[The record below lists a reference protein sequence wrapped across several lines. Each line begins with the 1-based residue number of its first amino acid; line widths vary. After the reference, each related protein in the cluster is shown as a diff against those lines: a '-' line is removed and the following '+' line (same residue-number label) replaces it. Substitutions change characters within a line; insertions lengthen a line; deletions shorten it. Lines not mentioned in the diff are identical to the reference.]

1 MDKQTRL
8 RFNQEDDD
16 EIKKY
21 MKVFGHLPNCNTLV
35 SEKMNKRISP
45 KRIRQ
50 RWTNNLDPRLC
61 HDPFDEIEKL
71 YMIEWVKKYKI
82 QNPSADKIPWKK
94 LILEMKDKFG
104 KLRTENK
111 VKNFWHSQERQRR
124 VQRRQLHQNTSQGPS
139 EIKITYH
146 HQNEDINVTYKDFN
160 FLDKF

>member
-1 MDKQTRL
+1 MANQSRI

-35 SEKMNKRISP
+35 I
-45 KRIRQ
+45 
-50 RWTNNLDPRLC
+50 C

-94 LILEMKDKFG
+94 LIQEMKDKFG
-104 KLRTENK
+104 KLRSENK
-111 VKNFWHSQERQRR
+111 VKNFWHSKKRQKGRNPSGINHD
-124 VQRRQLHQNTSQGPS
+124 VSYSPQYNNGS
-139 EIKITYH
+139 EIKRDPKMEISKIL
-146 HQNEDINVTYKDFN
+146 N
-160 FLDKF
+160 

>member
-1 MDKQTRL
+1 
-8 RFNQEDDD
+8 
-16 EIKKY
+16 

-61 HDPFDEIEKL
+61 HDSFDEIEKL

-111 VKNFWHSQERQRR
+111 VKNFWHSQERQRKG
-124 VQRRQLHQNTSQGPS
+124 QRRQLHQNTSHDPS
-139 EIKITYH
+139 EIKIAYH
-146 HQNEDINVTYKDFN
+146 YQNEDINVTHKDFN
-160 FLDKF
+160 FFG

>member
-35 SEKMNKRISP
+35 SEKMNKRITA

-61 HDPFDEIEKL
+61 LDSFDEIEKL
-71 YMIEWVKKYKI
+71 YMIDWVKKYKI
-82 QNPSADKIPWKK
+82 QNPPAGKIPWKK
-94 LILEMKDKFG
+94 LIQEMKDKFG
-104 KLRTENK
+104 KLRSENK
-111 VKNFWHSQERQRR
+111 VKNFWHSKQRQKGRNPSGINHD
-124 VQRRQLHQNTSQGPS
+124 VSYSPQYNNGQGSS
-139 EIKITYH
+139 EIKRDPKMEISKIL
-146 HQNEDINVTYKDFN
+146 N
-160 FLDKF
+160 